1 MVLTEKNGLRI
12 LMPENK
18 NNVITD
24 VDTETMRTQRIYLGK
39 NDSVEN
45 YREIDK
51 DTPLPDNEL
60 SAEEQIEK
68 ISEVFANE

>member
-24 VDTETMRTQRIYLGK
+24 VDTETMRTQRTYLGK

-68 ISEVFANE
+68 ISEVFADE

>member
-24 VDTETMRTQRIYLGK
+24 IDTETMRAQRLYLGK

-51 DTPLPDNEL
+51 DTPLPDDEL

-68 ISEVFANE
+68 ISEVFADE

>member
-1 MVLTEKNGLRI
+1 MLLTEKKGLRI

-24 VDTETMRTQRIYLGK
+24 VDTETMRAQRLYLGK

-51 DTPLPDNEL
+51 DTPLPDGEL

-68 ISEVFANE
+68 ISEVFADE

>member
-60 SAEEQIEK
+60 SVEEQIEK
-68 ISEVFANE
+68 ISEVFADE

>member
-1 MVLTEKNGLRI
+1 MILTEKNGLRI
-12 LMPENK
+12 LTPENK

-24 VDTETMRTQRIYLGK
+24 VDTEIMRAQRLYLGK

-51 DTPLPDNEL
+51 DAPLPDDEL
-60 SAEEQIEK
+60 NAEEQIEK
-68 ISEVFANE
+68 INEVFADE

>member
-1 MVLTEKNGLRI
+1 MLLTEKNGLRI
-12 LMPENK
+12 LLPENK

-24 VDTETMRTQRIYLGK
+24 VDTETMRAQRLYLGK
-39 NDSVEN
+39 NDSVGN

-51 DTPLPDNEL
+51 DTPLPDDEL

-68 ISEVFANE
+68 ISEVFADE

>member
-24 VDTETMRTQRIYLGK
+24 IDTETMRAQRLYLGK

-51 DTPLPDNEL
+51 DTPLPDDEL
-60 SAEEQIEK
+60 SAEEQIET
-68 ISEVFANE
+68 ISEVFADE

>member
-1 MVLTEKNGLRI
+1 MILTEKNGLRI

-24 VDTETMRTQRIYLGK
+24 VDTEIMRAQRLYLGK

-51 DTPLPDNEL
+51 DAPLPDDEL
-60 SAEEQIEK
+60 NAEEQIEK
-68 ISEVFANE
+68 INEVFADE

>member
-68 ISEVFANE
+68 ISEVFADE

>member
-1 MVLTEKNGLRI
+1 MLLTEKKGLRI

-24 VDTETMRTQRIYLGK
+24 VDTETMRAQRLYLGK

-51 DTPLPDNEL
+51 DTPLPDDEL
-60 SAEEQIEK
+60 SAEEQIKK
-68 ISEVFANE
+68 ISEVFADE

>member
-18 NNVITD
+18 NNVMTD
-24 VDTETMRTQRIYLGK
+24 IDTETMRAQRLYLGK

-51 DTPLPDNEL
+51 DTPLPDDEL

-68 ISEVFANE
+68 ISEVFADE

>member
-39 NDSVEN
+39 SDSVEN

-68 ISEVFANE
+68 ISEVFADE

>member
-1 MVLTEKNGLRI
+1 MILTEKNGLRI
-12 LMPENK
+12 LLPENK

-24 VDTETMRTQRIYLGK
+24 VDTETMRAQRLYLGK

-51 DTPLPDNEL
+51 DTPLPDDEL
-60 SAEEQIEK
+60 SAEEQIKK
-68 ISEVFANE
+68 ISEVFADE

>member
-51 DTPLPDNEL
+51 DTPLSDNEL
-60 SAEEQIEK
+60 SAEEQLEK
-68 ISEVFANE
+68 ISEVFTNE

>member
-12 LMPENK
+12 LMHK

-68 ISEVFANE
+68 ISEVFADE

>member
-1 MVLTEKNGLRI
+1 MLLTEKNGLRI
-12 LMPENK
+12 LLPENK

-24 VDTETMRTQRIYLGK
+24 VDTETMRAQRLYLGK

-51 DTPLPDNEL
+51 DTPLPDDEL
-60 SAEEQIEK
+60 SAEEQIKK
-68 ISEVFANE
+68 ISEVFADE

>member
-1 MVLTEKNGLRI
+1 MILTEKNGLRI

-24 VDTETMRTQRIYLGK
+24 VDTETMRAQQIYLGK

-45 YREIDK
+45 YQEIDK

-60 SAEEQIEK
+60 SAKEQIEK
-68 ISEVFANE
+68 ISEVFADE

>member
-1 MVLTEKNGLRI
+1 MILTEKNGLRI

-24 VDTETMRTQRIYLGK
+24 VDTETMRAQRLYLGK

-45 YREIDK
+45 YQEIDK
-51 DTPLPDNEL
+51 DTPLPDDEM
-60 SAEEQIEK
+60 SAEEQLEK

>member
-1 MVLTEKNGLRI
+1 MLLTEKKGLRI

-24 VDTETMRTQRIYLGK
+24 VDTETMRAQRLYLGK

-51 DTPLPDNEL
+51 DTPLPDDEL

-68 ISEVFANE
+68 ISEVFADE

>member
-1 MVLTEKNGLRI
+1 MILTEKKGLRI

-24 VDTETMRTQRIYLGK
+24 VDTETMRAQRLYLGK

-51 DTPLPDNEL
+51 NTPLPDDEL

-68 ISEVFANE
+68 ISEVFADE

>member
-1 MVLTEKNGLRI
+1 MILTEKNGLRI

-68 ISEVFANE
+68 ISEVFADE